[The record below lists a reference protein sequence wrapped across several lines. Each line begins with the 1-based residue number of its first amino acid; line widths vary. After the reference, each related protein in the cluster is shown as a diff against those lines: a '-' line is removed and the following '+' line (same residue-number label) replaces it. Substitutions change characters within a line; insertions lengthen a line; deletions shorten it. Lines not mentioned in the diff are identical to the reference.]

1 MERRIEIRKP
11 IICRM
16 DCSDGHKTFTAEG
29 FDMSENGVSFKT
41 DVVLPEN
48 SEVVLH
54 YRMQEDG
61 PTVTARVRICQQSG
75 GRYGAKFLDRKVAL
89 ATGESVQRK
98 GR

>member
-16 DCSDGHKTFTAEG
+16 ECAAGHKTFTAEG
-29 FDMSENGVSFKT
+29 FDMSEGGVSFACKEE
-41 DVVLPEN
+41 LPVD

-61 PTVTARVRICQQSG
+61 PMVIARVIIRQQSG

-89 ATGESVQRK
+89 ATG
-98 GR
+98 